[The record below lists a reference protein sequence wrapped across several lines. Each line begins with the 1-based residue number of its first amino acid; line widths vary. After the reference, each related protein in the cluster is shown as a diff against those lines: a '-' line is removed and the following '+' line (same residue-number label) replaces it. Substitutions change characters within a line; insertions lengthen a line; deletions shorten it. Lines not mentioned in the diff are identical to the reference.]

1 MCLCVLQLAFYFFA
15 MKKIL
20 SILFLLVSI
29 VTLTMNCKEICVEPY
44 PKNMDDLANIS
55 YQPVAY
61 QTMPNHFNANQPYPY
76 PVDLDSCY
84 FPRMVIPA
92 DNPLTVEGVELG
104 RRLFYD
110 PILSSDST
118 MSCSSCHLPS
128 GSFTDNLRQSKGVTG
143 TVGKR
148 SSMSLLNVGYYT
160 NGLFWDGRVKT
171 LEQQALLPVED
182 GIELHENWTNVEAK
196 LRRNKDYPTRFRKA
210 FGING
215 KSDITK
221 VLAVKAIAQ
230 FERTLVSSG
239 RSRYDLMRKGLIF
252 PTDDEATGYTLYFN
266 SDPTLPDAQCG
277 HCHNAPLLAPN
288 SSTASLQFMNNGL
301 DEVKDSLLTGFK
313 DLGLGGVSKIF
324 QQNGQFRAPTLR
336 NIALTAPYMHDGR
349 FNTLEQVIDHYFS
362 GGHFASNKN
371 KFVVP
376 FPIKDPVKVAEYKK
390 QLLLFLN
397 AMTDTEFTKNKNF
410 QNPFK

>member
-1 MCLCVLQLAFYFFA
+1 
-15 MKKIL
+15 MKKKSFL
-20 SILFLLVSI
+20 FFFLLSI
-29 VTLTMNCKEICVEPY
+29 VTLTMNCTDTDVEP
-44 PKNMDDLANIS
+44 PVTGLNDLVNIS
-55 YQPVAY
+55 YQPVPY
-61 QTMPNHFNANQPYPY
+61 QTTPNRFNANQPYPY
-76 PVDLDSCY
+76 PVDLDSSY
-84 FPRMVIPA
+84 FPKMVIPA

-128 GSFTDNLRQSKGVTG
+128 GSFTDNKAQSKGVTG
-143 TVGKR
+143 AIGQR

-182 GIELHENWTNVEAK
+182 GIELHENWGNVEAK
-196 LRRNKDYPTRFRKA
+196 LRRNKDYPTRFRQS
-210 FGING
+210 FGISS
-215 KSDITK
+215 KTEITK
-221 VLAVKAIAQ
+221 TLAVKALAQ

-239 RSRYDLMRKGLIF
+239 RSRYDQMRKGLIF
-252 PTDDEATGYTLYFN
+252 PTDDEAIGYTLYFN
-266 SDPTLPDAQCG
+266 SDTNLPDAQCG
-277 HCHNAPLLAPN
+277 HCHQAPLLAPN
-288 SSTASLQFMNNGL
+288 SSTVSLQFMNNGL

-324 QQNGQFRAPTLR
+324 KQNGQFRAPTLR

-349 FNTLEQVIDHYFS
+349 FQTMEEVIDHYFS
-362 GGHFASNKN
+362 GGKFAPNKN
-371 KFVVP
+371 PLVTP

-390 QLLLFLN
+390 QLLAFLN
-397 AMTDTEFTKNKNF
+397 TMTDTEFATNKNF